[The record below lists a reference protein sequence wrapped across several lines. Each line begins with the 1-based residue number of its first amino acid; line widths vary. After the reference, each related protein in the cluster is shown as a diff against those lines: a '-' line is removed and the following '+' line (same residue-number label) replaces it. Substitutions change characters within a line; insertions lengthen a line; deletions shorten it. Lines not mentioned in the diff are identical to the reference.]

1 MVSRKKAT
9 YGREIR
15 EETHQAMILS
25 FLDFVKNVVSLGTFF
40 AHVSTPTTT
49 TTTITA
55 VKLLLGTLSRVCGQ
69 KVHCLQS

>member
-49 TTTITA
+49 ITA